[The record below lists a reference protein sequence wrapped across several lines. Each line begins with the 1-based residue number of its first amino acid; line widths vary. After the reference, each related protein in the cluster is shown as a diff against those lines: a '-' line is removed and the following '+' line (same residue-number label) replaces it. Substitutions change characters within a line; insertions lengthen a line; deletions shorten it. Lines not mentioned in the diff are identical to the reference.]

1 LLTEK
6 YKLFPYSLNN
16 TYYYLIADPSNLSN
30 YYKKLDGKEQYF
42 IIIGNLPVS
51 GLFYFTVKII
61 SDIVNKIYVD
71 SEPSSIL
78 IIDSKEP
85 LDKYKYK

>member
-6 YKLFPYSLNN
+6 YKLFPYLPENP
-16 TYYYLIADPSNLSN
+16 YYYLIADPSNLSN

-42 IIIGNLPVS
+42 AVFGNLPVS

-71 SEPSSIL
+71 SEPFSTL
-78 IIDSKEP
+78 IIDSEEP
-85 LDKYKYK
+85 LDKYK